1 MLTNVYVDGFNLY
14 YGSVKYTH
22 YKWLD
27 IFKLITALFPTIKV
41 NKIRYFTA
49 NVKSLVHDP
58 TAPVRQNIYLR
69 ALATIPN
76 LTIHKGRFALR
87 EVCLPQFPLAYIKG
101 NTTRPPQN
109 VQVLKPEE
117 KRSDVNLATY
127 LLKDC
132 YTNDF
137 DEAVVISND
146 SDLVLPIQVV
156 TQDCGKK
163 VHIVNPHKREG
174 LSQELARVASSTM
187 AEINKRHLVS
197 SQFPP
202 QMVDS
207 TGTFSKPTSW

>member
-1 MLTNVYVDGFNLY
+1 MDTNIYVDGFNLY
-14 YGSVKYTH
+14 YGSLKYTN

-27 IFKLITALFPTIKV
+27 ISKLVTALFPTTTV

-49 NVKSLVHDP
+49 NVKSSRHDP
-58 TAPVRQNIYLR
+58 DAPVRQNIYLR

-76 LTIHKGRFALR
+76 LTTHKGRFALR
-87 EVCLPQFPLAYIKG
+87 EVCLPQFPLAYIND

-137 DEAVVISND
+137 DEAVIISND
-146 SDLVLPIQVV
+146 SDLFLPIQVV
-156 TQDCGKK
+156 IQDCGKK
-163 VHIVNPHKREG
+163 VHSVNPHKRWK
-174 LSQELARVASSTM
+174 LSQELASVASSAM
-187 AEINKRHLVS
+187 AEINKRHLAS

-207 TGTFSKPTSW
+207 TGTFNKPTSW